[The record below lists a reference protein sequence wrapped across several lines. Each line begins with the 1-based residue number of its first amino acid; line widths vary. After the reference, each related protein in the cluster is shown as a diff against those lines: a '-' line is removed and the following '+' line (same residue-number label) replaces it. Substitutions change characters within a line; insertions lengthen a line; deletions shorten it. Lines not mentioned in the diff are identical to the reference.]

1 VAVLLAACS
10 LAGDVTPPPGAP
22 AVTAVTPAG
31 TASTTNGA
39 AIFAQHCS
47 GCHGPAGKGDG
58 ELAAK
63 LMAERTTPLPDFSS
77 PDWQSAHSPEALFQ
91 IVTDG
96 RLDKLMPPWRDKLT
110 EAERWAV
117 VDFIE
122 TLADSTV
129 ASVPAPG
136 NGTELRGEIHGQ
148 VINGTSGGTSLNGL
162 TVVLHGYDS
171 FSEAQLMTTSVGA
184 EGTFIFADVP
194 YVAGR
199 SYLLTAS
206 HSGLAYSSDLLNF
219 DKQSKLTGLRLTVY
233 DTTTDPALVEIERMH
248 LTFDY
253 GVGAGQVSVAE
264 MLLLSNTG
272 DKTFAPLDSPVLAV
286 SLTPGA
292 TGVAVL
298 DGQNGLDI
306 TTMPTQILVNS
317 PLRPG
322 AAQVSFEFRLPY
334 AGSLRFTQSLA
345 FRVRTL
351 NVMLPAGNVR
361 AEGDGLQYQGT
372 QSIQT
377 GSIRVYA
384 AQDLAANQAISF
396 SVSGRP
402 DSAATGGS
410 AAPAASQNNWSIW
423 LTILAILLVSAGVAG
438 YVQRLIYAGSGD
450 TYDDLLQTVADL
462 DDAFEAGRIEALTYE
477 RRRAQ
482 LKARIVDLAKH
493 RPKG

>member
-1 VAVLLAACS
+1 M
-10 LAGDVTPPPGAP
+10 
-22 AVTAVTPAG
+22 
-31 TASTTNGA
+31 
-39 AIFAQHCS
+39 Q
-47 GCHGPAGKGDG
+47 
-58 ELAAK
+58 
-63 LMAERTTPLPDFSS
+63 
-77 PDWQSAHSPEALFQ
+77 
-91 IVTDG
+91 
-96 RLDKLMPPWRDKLT
+96 
-110 EAERWAV
+110 
-117 VDFIE
+117 
-122 TLADSTV
+122 
-129 ASVPAPG
+129 
-136 NGTELRGEIHGQ
+136 
-148 VINGTSGGTSLNGL
+148 
-162 TVVLHGYDS
+162 
-171 FSEAQLMTTSVGA
+171 
-184 EGTFIFADVP
+184 
-194 YVAGR
+194 
-199 SYLLTAS
+199 
-206 HSGLAYSSDLLNF
+206 
-219 DKQSKLTGLRLTVY
+219 
-233 DTTTDPALVEIERMH
+233 

-292 TGVAVL
+292 TGVAVV

-306 TTMPTQILVNS
+306 SAMPTQILVNS

-322 AAQVSFEFRLPY
+322 PAQVSFEFRLPY
-334 AGSLRFTQSLA
+334 AGSLHFTQSLA
-345 FRVRTL
+345 FRVRAL

-361 AEGDGLQYQGT
+361 AEGDGLQDQGT
-372 QSIQT
+372 QSTQT

-396 SVSGRP
+396 SISGRP
-402 DSAATGGS
+402 DGAATGGS
-410 AAPAASQNNWSIW
+410 AAPAASHNNWTIW

-438 YVQRLIYAGSGD
+438 YVQRLIYADSGD